1 MQKLQHREKLE
12 QRKLEIIMLVLEKQ
26 GLKMDEQENR
36 NLAAVLA
43 GLKQKNKLEARNNKI
58 KKEGLTKDVDKG
70 ETEKTIE
77 KLNTEA
83 EATKQIAD
91 ARMKLDEGLEK
102 DIMLK
107 KEYDTIQSKL
117 NKMDS
122 DQLGILSGSVRLMA
136 LSVT

>member
-1 MQKLQHREKLE
+1 
-12 QRKLEIIMLVLEKQ
+12 
-26 GLKMDEQENR
+26 MDEQENR

-43 GLKQKNKLEARNNKI
+43 GLKQKNKLEARSNKI

-70 ETEKTIE
+70 ETEKTIK

-102 DIMLK
+102 YIMQK

-136 LSVT
+136 LSVV